1 MLHARP
7 ITLARHT
14 AFIIGTTPKFTLYI
28 LIGARP
34 NSASTD
40 TPTIG
45 PVLTTSQTSNRARRA
60 GNGTRACGVKTG
72 KTISAG
78 TGPGS
83 TTEGSCITGN
93 TGGAH
98 CSSKCNTVF
107 ASIAILAG

>member
-14 AFIIGTTPKFTLYI
+14 AFIIEATPKFTLYI
-28 LIGARP
+28 LIGAQP

-40 TPTIG
+40 APTIG
-45 PVLTTSQTSNRARRA
+45 PVLPTIQTINRAWRA
-60 GNGTRACGVKTG
+60 CNGTRACGVKTG

-83 TTEGSCITGN
+83 TTEGSCE
-93 TGGAH
+93 
-98 CSSKCNTVF
+98 TVN
-107 ASIAILAG
+107 AG